1 MQVSRNRVER
11 AIEKRLTE
19 AISHEKLR
27 AVYANAASA
36 LTVQFN
42 DLKTERVNSS
52 SCPKMPPPIEIGTP
66 QTEDKKPP

>member
-36 LTVQFN
+36 FTVQFD
-42 DLKTERVNSS
+42 DLKTKS
-52 SCPKMPPPIEIGTP
+52 
-66 QTEDKKPP
+66 KKPL

>member
-1 MQVSRNRVER
+1 MKHQKLIGN
-11 AIEKRLTE
+11 
-19 AISHEKLR
+19 EKLR

-52 SCPKMPPPIEIGTP
+52 SSPKMPPPIELGTP
-66 QTEDKKPP
+66 QTEGKKPP